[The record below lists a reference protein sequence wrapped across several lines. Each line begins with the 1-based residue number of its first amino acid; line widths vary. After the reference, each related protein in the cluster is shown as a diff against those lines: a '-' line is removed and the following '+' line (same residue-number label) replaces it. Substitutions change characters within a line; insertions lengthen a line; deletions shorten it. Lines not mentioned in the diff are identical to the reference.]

1 MKQKLNSILLIDD
14 DKATNFMHTYL
25 IKKTLVVDTV
35 ISKLNGEEAIA
46 YLTTKKDGEYPQPDL
61 IFLDINM
68 PVMNGWEFIEEYKK
82 SNFSKKSVLI
92 IMLTTSLNP
101 IERKRAEKI
110 EIISGFVTKP
120 LTAEYLQDIVKS
132 YFKKNR

>member
-14 DKATNFMHTYL
+14 DKATNYMHTYL

-110 EIISGFVTKP
+110 EIISGFATKP
-120 LTAEYLQDIVKS
+120 LTVEYLQDIVKS
-132 YFKKNR
+132 YF